1 MSGDDHSGHQKKLS
15 RSLFKSWGKKS
26 KDDDSNNNSPISPD
40 HFSTAA
46 NNFNLNQDVVDFLKP
61 STEKHV
67 PKLDI
72 ALAKRWPESQEVR
85 RMPVGAESHPA
96 APANIYT
103 KPKRRKGLTVSFVRT
118 LPEIIGEGGDEAP
131 DPTLEISRNKA
142 KMSRSASERRPS
154 AAGDPYT
161 QARAPP
167 LPEFQPQQQQQ
178 GQHYAPRPPSGRGGP
193 PSSQPPTMQDMGSSP
208 PMRRTNTSG
217 NEFSPPMQRK
227 IVPGNGEAPIPH
239 RPSIGRTPTGVSIP
253 GVGAGAAGPRV
264 EDELQ
269 LPPSLP
275 SIDTQVGE
283 KKQVQDAD
291 LGLPPQKE
299 YSGLEPALED
309 PASPVAVKKREMR
322 ASEGQALRRMSMMV
336 PDDLA
341 EDEEDDSAN
350 GQTGPRT
357 SHLPSVLSPE
367 AASGMHPGFEKAA
380 PGDYV
385 PSPDSAS
392 TMDSPGPFADPKYI
406 NQHPGERAAASKA
419 FSHRPHPA
427 VGKAIAPPPVPQIGP
442 PTAQPQ
448 ARSLH
453 SYSNSYAAQPQDRH
467 VAPQTR
473 GGSRASEP
481 PKVGPNF
488 SHFYTSDAIPPTR
501 KVSPESREENHFPL
515 PPQSQASPAVSRQS
529 SQQSA
534 FAPYNPPADSSMPA
548 ARPSHHSQ
556 DPSERQPPIYA
567 RSNGSATS
575 VHHLAPTTS
584 SHSRSASRERDDLHL
599 PPDIPGQTVSPYRMS
614 NGPPRSHDLRNKTSQ
629 ASLLGPGVRAPAS
642 PMSRPVY
649 GEARQ
654 SYQNARSTIG
664 ALREIER
671 PSSAASYTS
680 SILRAPASPSVGGYE
695 SDAAAESAYNDFA
708 GRVAHMKG
716 VFRLTAEREQPADK
730 CSPSMWLRAALWWYL
745 HGKMGL
751 ENLLRQ
757 QDRRGLLTQAHV
769 DLGKAWWILVDRLEV
784 HTTLGEQGLDEGV
797 SALRYHLKSLSL
809 AMSRNTI
816 FPPEQSLIQG
826 QDTRIWLEYPRFTMD
841 AAAVLGGNTS
851 TSMIVEDQKQGVNP
865 YELLLLGDSRGA
877 FCYGR
882 FPVEVSI
889 KTDEQE
895 TDRVVLAC
903 MLTVSRDRSDY
914 QTSLSIASQTDLVSI
929 RVLPEVQGKR
939 TLTWSDVAF
948 HSTSSSLNVRLPR
961 GFDLTVRMQERDFRA
976 VGNLTS
982 YAQKVERSLR
992 AAQDERL
999 IHEVRLVELQYAD
1012 SANAHGFPSEKLKGC
1027 MAMVYE
1033 KITKHTDGNGIR
1045 RLHRGYRI
1053 LLITEPGHK
1062 TLSTVSH
1069 DIGRKGPILF
1079 EYLTDQS
1086 AGGAVAMVLRIRE
1099 EQRQC
1104 RILLVFPDASVRQE
1118 LYAALTGIKL
1128 QSDESII
1135 SKTSLSSLL
1144 IESADPAHFSATPSP
1159 LQSLKWSTVSVTNG
1173 LPDPTSPTHARH
1185 ASSTVESDALRLVA
1199 QNATGTLTDRLNL
1212 GKGELLLRFPP
1223 PSPATPRDTIQL
1235 LRARQEDATLAID
1248 VRSTPPH
1255 IVGELSKVHNF
1266 LTSGATLRTLSFP
1279 TVGALH
1285 AFHEAVTGYT
1295 VLFDG
1300 LATTFAISRRRMV
1313 VPIYKK
1319 LEAGNVRI
1327 VVVSRSATAGGR
1339 QSFGPGAGGGGGGG
1353 CGGVDTKVL
1362 AFMEGFAACE
1372 ALCVRVREMDVVEK
1386 VKGGGV
1392 KLVDAKFT
1400 LVAPGTGTGGEEE
1413 GDGGGFGGLKG
1424 RFVNLEG
1431 LEYAEEHDDLTVG
1444 FEGEGDSDA
1453 FAQALPATVG
1463 NVSRGFT
1470 LKRRT

>member
-46 NNFNLNQDVVDFLKP
+46 NKFNLNQDVVDFLKP

-501 KVSPESREENHFPL
+501 KTRACL
-515 PPQSQASPAVSRQS
+515 PRDHHITLKTRQK
-529 SQQSA
+529 
-534 FAPYNPPADSSMPA
+534 DS
-548 ARPSHHSQ
+548 HQ
-556 DPSERQPPIYA
+556 Y
-567 RSNGSATS
+567 T
-575 VHHLAPTTS
+575 
-584 SHSRSASRERDDLHL
+584 
-599 PPDIPGQTVSPYRMS
+599 
-614 NGPPRSHDLRNKTSQ
+614 HDLMDLPRAYITSPQ
-629 ASLLGPGVRAPAS
+629 RRHPILASLLGPGVRAPAS

>member
-167 LPEFQPQQQQQ
+167 LPEFQPQQQQ
-178 GQHYAPRPPSGRGGP
+178 GQHYGPRPPSGRGGP
-193 PSSQPPTMQDMGSSP
+193 PSQPPTMQDMGSSP

-239 RPSIGRTPTGVSIP
+239 RPSIGRTPTGMSVP
-253 GVGAGAAGPRV
+253 GVGASAAGPRV

-283 KKQVQDAD
+283 RKQVQDAD

-357 SHLPSVLSPE
+357 SHVPSVPPPE

-1319 LEAGNVRI
+1319 LEAGNVRV
-1327 VVVSRSATAGGR
+1327 VVVSRSATAGRR